1 MKKMLKKMLV
11 FIGVIVIIGISY
23 FILFTNKKEV
33 TITSEDKEKYY
44 RNVSIYLN
52 DVVFKMNDGVE
63 FKYKSSDTMLFIP
76 AGNKITCVSDNILG
90 SPFSNSWKYIYVG
103 VYYNGEEYLYSVAA
117 KDGEDYEMELMTQK
131 ELFSCDYSIIKK
143 SHINISEFT
152 DNYNEN
158 LKENKV
164 YSLDDISKPL
174 KEFINDNYK
183 DVKKIIFITPKEC
196 SYE

>member
-1 MKKMLKKMLV
+1 MKKLLKKMLV

-33 TITSEDKEKYY
+33 TITSDDKEKYY
-44 RNVSIYLN
+44 HNVNIYLN
-52 DVVFKMNDGVE
+52 DVVLKMNDGIE

-117 KDGEDYEMELMTQK
+117 KDGEDYEIELMRQK
-131 ELFSCDYSIIKK
+131 ELFSYDYNIIKK
-143 SHINISEFT
+143 SHNNISEFT
-152 DNYNEN
+152 DNYNEK
-158 LKENKV
+158 LKENKL
-164 YSLDDISKPL
+164 YSLNDISKPL
-174 KEFINDNYK
+174 KKFIKDNYK
-183 DVKKIIFITPKEC
+183 DVEKIIFISPKEC